1 MSERVSKIAIAG
13 VGTVGTGVLELLK
26 KKLFY
31 KNSKIVVT
39 AIASR
44 RKINLDTFGL
54 KKITLFKDAKNLINF
69 NDYDVLV
76 ELIGGDEGI
85 SKEIVFSA
93 LKKGKNVVTANKALV
108 SKHWKKLYKLTT
120 KNNNFIKYEAAVAG
134 GIPIIKIL
142 DDFLIS
148 NQIKRIYGIL
158 NGTSNFILTKMYE
171 TNQNFKSILKQAQK
185 LGYAESDPSFDVDG
199 TDSAHKLSILSSLS
213 FNIDCDIKTIHVEGI
228 KNINLTDLLYADEL
242 GYKIKLLGISE
253 FFKKKLINFVY
264 PCLVE
269 KDELIAKVDDVYN
282 GIVVESDFCNK
293 SFFQGEGAGSKPT
306 ATSVLSDI
314 ISLSSKELK
323 SASPKKKNF
332 ETIDISKR
340 FGSYYLRF
348 STIDKPGVISGISN
362 EFKNN
367 NISMKSMLQKDKSKN
382 TKHATIVVTTHNCFE
397 KDMRNA
403 LRRINNLGFIL
414 KKTTYIRIENFK

>member
-1 MSERVSKIAIAG
+1 MYERVSKIAIAG

-26 KKLFY
+26 KKSFY

-93 LKKGKNVVTANKALV
+93 LEKGKNVVTANKALV

-228 KNINLTDLLYADEL
+228 KDINLTDLLYADEL

-253 FFKKKLINFVY
+253 FLKKKLINFVY

-269 KDELIAKVDDVYN
+269 KAV
-282 GIVVESDFCNK
+282 S
-293 SFFQGEGAGSKPT
+293 
-306 ATSVLSDI
+306 
-314 ISLSSKELK
+314 
-323 SASPKKKNF
+323 
-332 ETIDISKR
+332 
-340 FGSYYLRF
+340 
-348 STIDKPGVISGISN
+348 
-362 EFKNN
+362 
-367 NISMKSMLQKDKSKN
+367 
-382 TKHATIVVTTHNCFE
+382 
-397 KDMRNA
+397 
-403 LRRINNLGFIL
+403 
-414 KKTTYIRIENFK
+414 

>member
-1 MSERVSKIAIAG
+1 MYERVSKIAIAG

-26 KKLFY
+26 KKSFY

-93 LKKGKNVVTANKALV
+93 LEKGKNVVTANKALV

-228 KNINLTDLLYADEL
+228 KDINLTDLLYADEL

-253 FFKKKLINFVY
+253 FLKKKLINFVY

-323 SASPKKKNF
+323 SASPNKKNF